1 MLIKLLIWPFKL
13 IEYTLKLIFQIMF
26 WPIMFILNLIN
37 STSNK

>member
-13 IEYTLKLIFQIMF
+13 IEYTFKLIFQIMF

-37 STSNK
+37 STNNK